1 MHQKTQLD
9 NLTGWLKIMLAGY
22 VSRDKSAQAV
32 IHNEMISQVD
42 YQHKTWLGTPL
53 EDLEYLG
60 KYM

>member
-32 IHNEMISQVD
+32 IHNEMVSQVEH
-42 YQHKTWLGTPL
+42 QHKT
-53 EDLEYLG
+53 
-60 KYM
+60 